1 MNPDALSFL
10 RRHYAE
16 LGPFQVEFR
25 LRTEDDWPLTL
36 DYWFGAPGWRDGGHN
51 FDLVGVDA
59 TGGLYCLWRY
69 PELGDRAPPVVFLG
83 SEGDGIA
90 VIAGDAASLVEA
102 LAQGYWWFASLG
114 RFSRDEE
121 NLLQPAFDAFREQAA
136 AFLAR
141 PLRSPESIVEAGQ
154 AQHPNFAAFVARTL
168 EHCATATAGDADGD
182 GGEDQSNNGEDDEE

>member
-1 MNPDALSFL
+1 LTTDALEFL
-10 RRHYAE
+10 RRQDAE
-16 LGPFQVEFR
+16 HGPFQIEFR
-25 LRTEDDWPLTL
+25 VRTEVDWPVTL
-36 DYWFGAPGWRDGGHN
+36 DYWFGAPAWRDGGHT

-83 SEGDGIA
+83 SEGEGIA
-90 VIAGDAASLVEA
+90 VIAGDATSLVEA

-114 RFSRDEE
+114 RFVRDEE
-121 NLLQPAFDAFREQAA
+121 NLRQPAFDAFREQAA

-168 EHCATATAGDADGD
+168 ELCASANAGDAGGDGD
-182 GGEDQSNNGEDDEE
+182 EEQSNDGEDDEE